1 MKSLIQA
8 VAIAAI
14 LATPVASFA
23 QAADTNQQPLTR
35 AEVKQQLIQVEQ
47 AGYNPAVSNDV
58 NYPADIQAA
67 ERRVQEQNPPVA
79 QNNVADTTGYGPST
93 SGSSASGT
101 MQMPQPSAP
110 SQRIYFGH

>member
-1 MKSLIQA
+1 MKTLIQA

-14 LATPVASFA
+14 LAAPVASFA
-23 QAADTNQQPLTR
+23 QAADTTQQPLTR

-47 AGYNPAVSNDV
+47 AGYNPAPANDV

-67 ERRVQEQNPPVA
+67 EKRVQEQNPAVA
-79 QNNVADTTGYGPST
+79 QNNVADTSGYGPST

-101 MQMPQPSAP
+101 MQMSQPTAP
-110 SQRIYFGH
+110 SQRVFFGH